1 MSKKNEYTVSD
12 YEDIINDF
20 NGFLRA
26 GDLEG
31 ALVHATSYA
40 ESNCDTHYRGLRRSI
55 LYLLTTALNK
65 SGVVVD
71 LFTFDQRKKTSKSET
86 NLDDHLAENG
96 WLEEAEKAAKESAR
110 QYQESKKH
118 DFGKLRW
125 DLLPLEAPEAIVK
138 VLTYG
143 AEKYGADTWQD
154 LPNGKDR
161 YFAALMR
168 HLVAWRRGEAHDAE
182 SGLPHI
188 DHVLCNAAFL
198 KHISD
203 SDK

>member
-1 MSKKNEYTVSD
+1 MKFEFDDGAIVLAESPDLACELYYMQSEEFFDLESGGEMEAFAVGNDIRYKMSVKMVNWDYSTGVD
-12 YEDIINDF
+12 YEYQAVALDEAGQSAWRELENF
-20 NGFLRA
+20 FL
-26 GDLEG
+26 DPLK
-31 ALVHATSYA
+31 
-40 ESNCDTHYRGLRRSI
+40 RGQ
-55 LYLLTTALNK
+55 YMQNK
-65 SGVVVD
+65 
-71 LFTFDQRKKTSKSET
+71 T
-86 NLDDHLAENG
+86 
-96 WLEEAEKAAKESAR
+96 
-110 QYQESKKH
+110 SKKH
-118 DFGKLRW
+118 DLGKLRW
-125 DLLPLEAPEAIVK
+125 DLLPLDAPEAIVK

-198 KHISD
+198 KQICD